1 MPTLRPYT
9 PTDAPACLALFDTN
23 VPRYFAPHERQ
34 DFATYLLHPDR
45 THDYLVIDHNGELV
59 ACGGLA
65 LGNEHTAAFCWG
77 MVDRTRHRQGLGTQL
92 SHARLAHAETLGAQ
106 RVTLSTSQHTQAFYA
121 GLGFVVTHI
130 TPDGHGPGLDA
141 VEMVLELAPR

>member
-23 VPRYFAPHERQ
+23 VPRYFAPHERH
-34 DFATYLLHPDR
+34 DFATYLLHPHR
-45 THDYLVIDHNGELV
+45 AHDYLVIEHNGHLV
-59 ACGGLA
+59 ACGGIA
-65 LGNEHTAAFCWG
+65 LDNEHTAAFCWD
-77 MVDRTRHRQGLGTQL
+77 MVDRTRHRQGLG
-92 SHARLAHAETLGAQ
+92 ARLAHARTLGAQ
-106 RVTLSTSQHTQAFYA
+106 RITLSTSQYTQDFYA

-141 VEMVLELAPR
+141 VEMALELAPR

>member
-23 VPRYFAPHERQ
+23 VPRYFAPHERH
-34 DFATYLLHPDR
+34 DFATYLLHPHR
-45 THDYLVIDHNGELV
+45 AHDYLVIEHNGHLV

-65 LGNEHTAAFCWG
+65 LDNEHTAAFCWG
-77 MVDRTRHRQGLGTQL
+77 MVDRTRHRQGLGAQL
-92 SHARLAHAETLGAQ
+92 SHARLAHARTLGAQ
-106 RVTLSTSQHTQAFYA
+106 RITLSTSQHTQAFYA

-130 TPDGHGPGLDA
+130 TPAGHGPGLDA
-141 VEMVLELAPR
+141 VEMALELAPR